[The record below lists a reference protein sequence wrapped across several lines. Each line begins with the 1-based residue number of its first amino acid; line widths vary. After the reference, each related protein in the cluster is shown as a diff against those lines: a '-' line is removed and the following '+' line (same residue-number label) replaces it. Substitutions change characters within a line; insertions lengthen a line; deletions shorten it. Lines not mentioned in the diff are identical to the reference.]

1 MVADAGDWEDRRQ
14 VEHMGGS
21 TETAAQSN
29 VAANDLMAH
38 CRVVAPV
45 ERPCA
50 FSQDAGCEPARFS
63 GLGKSWLSRDAMA
76 SWRRLEEAA
85 AMAASGCRIGLRNK
99 NKRPYK
105 RKQDVSGQRG
115 GAGQDDGRNSDAG
128 GVKTSLMAQVNITSL
143 PSSFSHPPF
152 ARRPPRLPRRR
163 AR

>member
-1 MVADAGDWEDRRQ
+1 MVADAGDWEDGRQ

-50 FSQDAGCEPARFS
+50 FSQDAGCETARFS
-63 GLGKSWLSRDAMA
+63 GLGKSWHSRDAMA

-85 AMAASGCRIGLRNK
+85 AMAASGCRIRLRKKIGSHTSANK
-99 NKRPYK
+99 M
-105 RKQDVSGQRG
+105 
-115 GAGQDDGRNSDAG
+115 DAG
-128 GVKTSLMAQVNITSL
+128 KEEAPVRMMVATQTQAASR
-143 PSSFSHPPF
+143 H
-152 ARRPPRLPRRR
+152 R
-163 AR
+163 